1 MVRIVNYLKRQAE
14 EKDFFVLEVQGG
26 IEMVLSQS
34 TQKYYATAKKAY
46 VSSTFDEVTCK
57 ALIGTEMPGSIV
69 KVDCDPYEY
78 TNKDTGEIFTLS
90 HNYQYTQ
97 EEGVISRE
105 DRAIQKL
112 FGDELQLSRNVAQAE
127 EHIM

>member
-1 MVRIVNYLKRQAE
+1 MVRIVNYLKRQTE

-46 VSSTFDEVTCK
+46 VSSTFDEATCK
-57 ALIGTEMPGSIV
+57 ALVGTEMPGSIV
-69 KVDCDPYEY
+69 KVDCAPYEY

-90 HNYQYTQ
+90 HNYQYTP
-97 EEGVISRE
+97 EEGVLSRE
-105 DRAIQKL
+105 DKAIQKL
-112 FGDELQLSRNVAQAE
+112 FGDELQLSRNVAQTE
-127 EHIM
+127 EHVM